1 LAVLSQFSSVNSE
14 ELSIVIL
21 AGGQSRRMGFN
32 KALIEVDGK
41 PLIRILSD
49 RMRDVTNRILISS
62 NDPDTYGFLDLPV
75 VPDRFAGYGPLA
87 GLHSAMLYQKS
98 SLYVLL
104 ACDLPNFP
112 TPLVRRMIDLSAGFD
127 AAIPRTR
134 DGMAHP
140 LCAVYRRTCLPL
152 IEKALKKGKRK
163 FIEIFFNKK
172 ISVKWISP
180 DEGRYD
186 KKDIININTP
196 EDLRL
201 FNIPGENQS

>member
-1 LAVLSQFSSVNSE
+1 
-14 ELSIVIL
+14 
-21 AGGQSRRMGFN
+21 MGFN
-32 KALIEVDGK
+32 KALLEVDGQ
-41 PLIRILSD
+41 PLIRVLSD
-49 RMRDVTNRILISS
+49 RMRDLTSRILISS
-62 NDPDTYGFLDLPV
+62 NDPDAYSFLDLPV

-87 GLHSAMLYQKS
+87 GLHSAMLYQQS

-104 ACDLPNFP
+104 ACDLPNLP
-112 TPLVRRMIDLSAGFD
+112 VSLVQRMIDLSDGFD
-127 AAIPRTR
+127 AAIPRTG

-180 DEGRYD
+180 EEGQYD
-186 KKDIININTP
+186 RADIININTP

-201 FNIPGENQS
+201 FNIRNIHPT